1 MATIYRRGR
10 NWYLQ
15 WSAAGG
21 QQRISLTKR
30 FGVETEAQAENYRL
44 AKELELGTGS
54 TIISSAP
61 MFKDFADDYLYWYK
75 REYPSS
81 IDRLEVM
88 LKNTLLPFFGNRH
101 LNLIDAGTVEFWK
114 AKRLSEVSAGTVVK
128 EFRAFKAMIGRAVQW
143 GKIKFHPFQH
153 IKAPKDVTSKPPSFY
168 SREEMQKLYSV
179 AKEYRW
185 HWQLLANTG
194 LRRGE
199 LKNLRIETVLKDR
212 VRILSESGSRTK
224 SGKWREIPLNNQ
236 AREALDALIGDR
248 ESGHVIPRVDLR
260 SLSRAFLR
268 DARRAGLEGNLHW
281 LRHTFISHLVMSG
294 MNLRKVQI
302 LAGHANYSTT
312 EKYAH
317 LSPEALQG
325 LGGVEI

>member
-1 MATIYRRGR
+1 MATKYKRGGK
-10 NWYLQ
+10 WYLQ
-15 WSAAGG
+15 WSDGG
-21 QQRISLTKR
+21 QHRISLTKK
-30 FGVETEAQAENYRL
+30 FGVKTEQEAENYRL
-44 AKELELGTGS
+44 AKELELGTGA

-61 MFKDFADDYLYWYK
+61 LFKDFADDYLYWYK
-75 REYPSS
+75 REFPSS

-88 LKNTLLPFFGNRH
+88 LKNSLLPFFGDRH
-101 LNLIDAGTVEFWK
+101 INLIDAGTVEFWK
-114 AKRLSEVSAGTVVK
+114 AKRSGEVSAGTVVK
-128 EFRAFKAMIGRAVQW
+128 EFRAFKAMIGRAAQW
-143 GKIKFHPFQH
+143 GKIPFHPFQH
-153 IKAPKDVTSKPPSFY
+153 VKPPKDVTSAPPSFY
-168 SREEMQKLYSV
+168 SKEEMQKLYSV
-179 AKEYRW
+179 ATGYRW

-212 VRILSESGSRTK
+212 VRVLSEAGARTK
-224 SGKWREIPLNNQ
+224 SGKWREIPLNKA
-236 AREALDALIGDR
+236 AREALDNLIGDR
-248 ESGHVIPRVDLR
+248 ESGYVIPRVDLR
-260 SLSRAFLR
+260 SISRAFR
-268 DARRAGLEGNLHW
+268 NDAKRAGIGGKLHW
-281 LRHTFISHLVMSG
+281 LRHTFVSHLVMSG

>member
-1 MATIYRRGR
+1 MATKYKRGG

-15 WSAAGG
+15 WSDGG
-21 QQRISLTKR
+21 RQKRVSLTKNH
-30 FGVETEAQAENYRL
+30 GVQTEPEAENYRL

-61 MFKDFADDYLYWYK
+61 LFKDFAEDYLYWYK
-75 REYPSS
+75 QEFPAS

-88 LKNTLLPFFGNRH
+88 LKNSLLPFFGNRH
-101 LNLIDAGTVEFWK
+101 LNLIGPAEVEFWK
-114 AKRLSEVSAGTVVK
+114 AGRLEQVSVGTVVK

-143 GKIKFHPFQH
+143 GKIKSHPFQH
-153 IKAPKDVTSKPPSFY
+153 VKAPKDITSKPPSFY
-168 SREEMQKLYSV
+168 TKEEMQKLYEVSNG
-179 AKEYRW
+179 YRW
-185 HWQLLANTG
+185 HWQLLVNTG

-199 LKNLRIETVLKDR
+199 AKNQRIEQTFKDR
-212 VRILSESGSRTK
+212 MRVLSETGSRTK
-224 SGKWREIPLNNQ
+224 SGKWREIPINRP

-248 ESGHVIPRVDLR
+248 KSGHVLPRVDAR
-260 SLSRAFLR
+260 SLTRAFDR
-268 DARRAGLEGNLHW
+268 DRKRAGLEGNLHW
-281 LRHTFISHLVMSG
+281 LRHTFISHLVMAG

-302 LAGHANYSTT
+302 LAGHANYATT